1 MEPGPLSDDS
11 LDPRHV
17 FLVDAGLRIYVWY
30 GTKCKNLLKSK
41 ARLMA
46 EKINKNERKDKAM
59 IKIFIQGHE
68 PPDFW
73 QILSDLEVN
82 DAEDDEAIEPRSPPK
97 PHVPDSFTP
106 VIPRLYIVGLG
117 MGYLELPQVEVAG
130 NKMKQDHL
138 QTKNVYILDCYSD
151 VFVWVGKK
159 STRLV
164 RAAALKLSSELF

>member
-1 MEPGPLSDDS
+1 MYRIHESLLAHQGGSIHLEPVPTSEDS

-30 GTKCKNLLKSK
+30 GLKCKNVLKSK

-46 EKINKNERKDKAM
+46 EKINKNERKDKAI

-73 QILSDLEVN
+73 QTLSDLEVE
-82 DAEDDEAIEPRSPPK
+82 EDVDDDKIETHAAPK

-106 VIPRLYIVGLG
+106 VIPRLYIVG
-117 MGYLELPQVEVAG
+117 
-130 NKMKQDHL
+130 K
-138 QTKNVYILDCYSD
+138 
-151 VFVWVGKK
+151 
-159 STRLV
+159 
-164 RAAALKLSSELF
+164 

>member
-1 MEPGPLSDDS
+1 MAHALGGSIHLEPVPTSADS

-30 GTKCKNLLKSK
+30 GLKCKNVLKSK

-46 EKINKNERKDKAM
+46 EKINKNERKDKAC

-73 QILSDLEVN
+73 LVLSDMEVVE
-82 DAEDDEAIEPRSPPK
+82 DADEDKIEPRTAPK
-97 PHVPDSFTP
+97 PHVPDSFQA

-117 MGYLELPQVEVAG
+117 MGYLELPQVEVSSS
-130 NKMKQDHL
+130 K
-138 QTKNVYILDCYSD
+138 TPI
-151 VFVWVGKK
+151 
-159 STRLV
+159 
-164 RAAALKLSSELF
+164 ALSLY